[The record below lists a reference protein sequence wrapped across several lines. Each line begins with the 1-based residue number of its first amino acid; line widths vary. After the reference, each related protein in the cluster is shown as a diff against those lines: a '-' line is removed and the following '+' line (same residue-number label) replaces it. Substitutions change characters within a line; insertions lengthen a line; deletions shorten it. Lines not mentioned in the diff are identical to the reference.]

1 MGSTIK
7 NNMKELEKHQNEIL
21 NTRVGGLGGSD
32 ARLVASIANKGIDN
46 LSATNARRL
55 ATMLDLLPPVT
66 IPVTPAMAAGHLFED
81 YYDDVVKGDIEV
93 VPGIVDSCYLRED
106 DIDGESYTREEYLQH
121 QGGLKNFKAFAHADY
136 TYHYDG
142 GFDVYELKFVNGK
155 TIDEVAQTYY
165 WQLQWYYMLGA
176 AKVRLVHGIGNVDP
190 FKVKGVQFKLI
201 DKDEVAIE
209 TLKKGLQILD
219 DAIES
224 GWEPTLRTE
233 EKAEDTILL
242 DDINEMESLLR
253 QKEEIDSKI
262 ATIKERLMEYMMI
275 SGVDK
280 IQCPQGN
287 LSYSKP
293 TITRTI
299 DSKRLKAE
307 HKDIYDAY
315 LVENER
321 KGSVTYK
328 FTKKIL

>member
-1 MGSTIK
+1 MTQ
-7 NNMKELEKHQNEIL
+7 ETHQNEIL

-32 ARLVASIANKGIDN
+32 ARLVASIADKGIDN

-55 ATMLDLLPPVT
+55 ATMLDLLPPVS

-81 YYDDVVKGDIEV
+81 YYEKCSDF
-93 VPGIVDSCYLRED
+93 GIA
-106 DIDGESYTREEYLQH
+106 ESYTREEYLQY
-121 QGGLKNFKAFAHADY
+121 QGGLTNFKAFAHADFVVY
-136 TYHYDG
+136 PNEG
-142 GFDVYELKFVNGK
+142 GFEVFELKYVNGES
-155 TIDEVAQTYY
+155 TSEVAQTYY

-176 AKVRLVHGIGNVDP
+176 TKVYLVHGIGDVDP
-190 FKVKGVQFKLI
+190 FKVKGVQLLSI

-224 GWEPTLRTE
+224 GWQPTLRTE

-262 ATIKERLMEYMMI
+262 SAIKERLMEYMMI
-275 SGVDK
+275 SGVNK

-293 TITRTI
+293 TITRII

-315 LVENER
+315 LVENKR
-321 KGSVTYK
+321 KGSVAYK
-328 FTKKIL
+328 FTKKLL

>member
-1 MGSTIK
+1 MTQ
-7 NNMKELEKHQNEIL
+7 ETHQNEIL

-32 ARLVASIANKGIDN
+32 ARLVASIADKGIDN

-55 ATMLDLLPPVT
+55 ATMLDLLPPVS

-81 YYDDVVKGDIEV
+81 YYEKCSDFSIAETY
-93 VPGIVDSCYLRED
+93 I
-106 DIDGESYTREEYLQH
+106 REEYLQY
-121 QGGLKNFKAFAHADY
+121 QGGLKTFKAFAHADFVVY
-136 TYHYDG
+136 PNEG
-142 GFDVYELKFVNGK
+142 GFEVFELKYVNGK
-155 TIDEVAQTYY
+155 STSEVAQTYY

-176 AKVRLVHGIGNVDP
+176 TKVYLVHGIGDVDP
-190 FKVKGVQFKLI
+190 FKVKGVQLLPI

-219 DAIES
+219 DAIAS
-224 GWEPTLRTE
+224 GWQPTLRTE

-262 ATIKERLMEYMMI
+262 SAIKERLMAYMMI

-328 FTKKIL
+328 FTKKLL

>member
-1 MGSTIK
+1 MTQ
-7 NNMKELEKHQNEIL
+7 KETHQNEIL
-21 NTRVGGLGGSD
+21 STRVGGLGGSD
-32 ARLVASIANKGIDN
+32 ARLVASIANRYN
-46 LSATNARRL
+46 LSATNEMRL
-55 ATMLDLLPPVT
+55 SVMLGMTPPVS

-81 YYDDVVKGDIEV
+81 YFSEKCSDFSIAETF
-93 VPGIVDSCYLRED
+93 I
-106 DIDGESYTREEYLQH
+106 REEYLQH
-121 QGGLKNFKAFAHADY
+121 QGGLKTFKAFAHADF
-136 TYHYDG
+136 TCHYDD

-155 TIDEVAQTYY
+155 SIDEVAQTYY

-176 AKVRLVHGIGNVDP
+176 TKVYLVHGIGNVDP
-190 FKVKGVQFKLI
+190 FVVKEYHHKLI

-219 DAIES
+219 DAITS
-224 GWEPTLRTE
+224 GWQPTLRTE

-253 QKEEIDSKI
+253 QKEEIDSKLS
-262 ATIKERLMEYMMI
+262 AIKERLKTYMMI
-275 SGVDK
+275 SGVNK

-328 FTKKIL
+328 FTKKLL

>member
-1 MGSTIK
+1 MTQ
-7 NNMKELEKHQNEIL
+7 ETHQNEIL
-21 NTRVGGLGGSD
+21 STRVGGLGGSD

-46 LSATNARRL
+46 LSATNAMRL
-55 ATMLDLLPPVT
+55 AVMLGMTPPVS

-81 YYDDVVKGDIEV
+81 YYEKCSDF
-93 VPGIVDSCYLRED
+93 GIAETY
-106 DIDGESYTREEYLQH
+106 IREEYLQY
-121 QGGLKNFKAFAHADY
+121 QGGLTNFKAFAHADF
-136 TYHYDG
+136 TCHYDD

-155 TIDEVAQTYY
+155 SIDEVAQTYY
-165 WQLQWYYMLGA
+165 WQLQWYYLLGA
-176 AKVRLVHGIGNVDP
+176 TKVYLVHGIGNVDP
-190 FKVKGVQFKLI
+190 FKVKGVQLLPI

-219 DAIES
+219 DAIAS
-224 GWEPTLRTE
+224 GWLPTLRTE

-328 FTKKIL
+328 FTKKLL

>member
-1 MGSTIK
+1 MTQE
-7 NNMKELEKHQNEIL
+7 NHQQEIL
-21 NTRVGGLGGSD
+21 STRVGGLGGSD
-32 ARLVASIANKGIDN
+32 ARLVASIANKGLDN

-66 IPVTPAMAAGHLFED
+66 IPTTPAMAAGHLFED
-81 YYDDVVKGDIEV
+81 YYEENSDF
-93 VPGIVDSCYLRED
+93 GIA
-106 DIDGESYTREEYLQH
+106 GTYTREEYLQY
-121 QGGLKNFKAFAHADY
+121 QGGLTTFKAFAHADY
-136 TYHYDG
+136 TFRHPDDNDV
-142 GFDVYELKFVNGK
+142 FAVYELKFVNGK
-155 TIDEVAQTYY
+155 SIDEVAQTYY

-176 AKVRLVHGIGNVDP
+176 DKVYLVHGIGNVDP
-190 FKVKGVQFKLI
+190 FKVKGVQLLPI

-219 DAIES
+219 DAITS
-224 GWEPTLRTE
+224 GWLPTLRTE

-275 SGVDK
+275 SGVNK

-321 KGSVTYK
+321 KGSITYK
-328 FTKKIL
+328 FTKKLL

>member
-1 MGSTIK
+1 
-7 NNMKELEKHQNEIL
+7 
-21 NTRVGGLGGSD
+21 
-32 ARLVASIANKGIDN
+32 
-46 LSATNARRL
+46 
-55 ATMLDLLPPVT
+55 MLDLLPPVT

-81 YYDDVVKGDIEV
+81 YFDEECANFCINETF
-93 VPGIVDSCYLRED
+93 I
-106 DIDGESYTREEYLQH
+106 REEYLQY

-136 TYHYDG
+136 TLHHPEDNNI
-142 GFDVYELKFVNGK
+142 FDVYELKFVNGK
-155 TIDEVAQTYY
+155 SIEEVAQTYY

-176 AKVRLVHGIGNVDP
+176 DKVYLVHGIGNVDP
-190 FKVKGVQFKLI
+190 FVVKEYHHKLI

-224 GWEPTLRTE
+224 GWQPTLRTE

>member
-1 MGSTIK
+1 
-7 NNMKELEKHQNEIL
+7 
-21 NTRVGGLGGSD
+21 
-32 ARLVASIANKGIDN
+32 
-46 LSATNARRL
+46 
-55 ATMLDLLPPVT
+55 MLDLLPPVT

-81 YYDDVVKGDIEV
+81 YYEKCSDF
-93 VPGIVDSCYLRED
+93 GIAETY
-106 DIDGESYTREEYLQH
+106 IREEYLQY
-121 QGGLKNFKAFAHADY
+121 QGGLKNFKAFAHADFVVY
-136 TYHYDG
+136 PNEG
-142 GFDVYELKFVNGK
+142 GFEVFELKYVNGK
-155 TIDEVAQTYY
+155 STSEVAQTYY
-165 WQLQWYYMLGA
+165 WQLQWYYLLGA
-176 AKVRLVHGIGNVDP
+176 TKVRLVHGIGDVEP
-190 FKVKGVQFKLI
+190 FGVKGVSIKSI

-224 GWEPTLRTE
+224 GWQPTLRTE

-262 ATIKERLMEYMMI
+262 SAIKERLMAYMMI

-321 KGSVTYK
+321 KGSITYK
-328 FTKKIL
+328 FTKKLL

>member
-1 MGSTIK
+1 MTQ
-7 NNMKELEKHQNEIL
+7 ETHQNEIL
-21 NTRVGGLGGSD
+21 STRVGGLGGSD
-32 ARLVASIANKGIDN
+32 ARLVASIADKGIDN
-46 LSATNARRL
+46 LSATNTRRL

-81 YYDDVVKGDIEV
+81 YFDGVIKGDIAV
-93 VPGIVDSCYLRED
+93 IPGIVDGYYPLEI
-106 DIDGESYTREEYLQH
+106 DIDDEKYIREEYLQY
-121 QGGLKNFKAFAHADY
+121 QGGLNTFKAFAHADY
-136 TYHYDG
+136 TWHHPEDNNI
-142 GFDVYELKFVNGK
+142 FDVYELKFVNGK
-155 TIDEVAQTYY
+155 SIDEVAQTYY

-176 AKVRLVHGIGNVDP
+176 DKVYLVHGIGNVDP
-190 FKVKGVQFKLI
+190 FKVKEYHHKLI

-219 DAIES
+219 DAIAS
-224 GWEPTLRTE
+224 GWQPTLRTE

>member
-1 MGSTIK
+1 MTQ
-7 NNMKELEKHQNEIL
+7 ETHQQEIL

-32 ARLVASIANKGIDN
+32 ARLVASIANKGLDN

-81 YYDDVVKGDIEV
+81 YYDGVIK
-93 VPGIVDSCYLRED
+93 D
-106 DIDGESYTREEYLQH
+106 DIVNQPYYNREECLQY
-121 QGGLKNFKAFAHADY
+121 QGGLTTFKAFAHADF
-136 TYHYDG
+136 TCHYDDD
-142 GFDVYELKFVNGK
+142 FDVYELKFVNGK
-155 TIDEVAQTYY
+155 SIDEVAQTYY

-176 AKVRLVHGIGNVDP
+176 DKVYLVHGIGNVDP
-190 FKVKGVQFKLI
+190 FVVKEYHHKLI

-219 DAIES
+219 DAITS
-224 GWEPTLRTE
+224 GWLPTLRTE

-293 TITRTI
+293 TTTRTI

>member
-1 MGSTIK
+1 MTQ
-7 NNMKELEKHQNEIL
+7 KETHQNEIL
-21 NTRVGGLGGSD
+21 STRVGGLGGSD
-32 ARLVASIANKGIDN
+32 ARLVASIADKGIDN

-66 IPVTPAMAAGHLFED
+66 IPATPAMAAGHLFED
-81 YYDDVVKGDIEV
+81 YYEKCSDF
-93 VPGIVDSCYLRED
+93 GIAETY
-106 DIDGESYTREEYLQH
+106 IREEYLEY
-121 QGGLKNFKAFAHADY
+121 QGGLTNFKAFAHADF
-136 TYHYDG
+136 TCHYDDD
-142 GFDVYELKFVNGK
+142 FDVYELKFVNGK
-155 TIDEVAQTYY
+155 SIDEVAQTYY

-176 AKVRLVHGIGNVDP
+176 TKVYLVHGIGDVDP
-190 FKVKGVQFKLI
+190 FKVKGVQLLPI

-219 DAIES
+219 DAIAS
-224 GWEPTLRTE
+224 GWQPTLCTE
-233 EKAEDTILL
+233 EKAEDTILF

-328 FTKKIL
+328 FTKKLL

>member
-1 MGSTIK
+1 MTQ
-7 NNMKELEKHQNEIL
+7 KETHQNEIL
-21 NTRVGGLGGSD
+21 STRVGGLGGSD
-32 ARLVASIANKGIDN
+32 ARLVASIADKGIDN
-46 LSATNARRL
+46 LSATNVRRL
-55 ATMLDLLPPVT
+55 ATMLDLLPPVS

-81 YYDDVVKGDIEV
+81 YYEKCSDF
-93 VPGIVDSCYLRED
+93 GIAETY
-106 DIDGESYTREEYLQH
+106 IREEYLQY
-121 QGGLKNFKAFAHADY
+121 QGGLTNFKAFAHADF
-136 TYHYDG
+136 TCHYDDD
-142 GFDVYELKFVNGK
+142 FDVYELKFVNGK
-155 TIDEVAQTYY
+155 SIDEVAQTYY
-165 WQLQWYYMLGA
+165 WQLQWYYLLGA
-176 AKVRLVHGIGNVDP
+176 TKVYLVHGIGNVDP
-190 FKVKGVQFKLI
+190 FEVKGVQLLPI
-201 DKDEVAIE
+201 DKDEAAIE

-219 DAIES
+219 DAIAS
-224 GWEPTLRTE
+224 GWLPTLRTE

-262 ATIKERLMEYMMI
+262 SAIKERLMAYMMI

-328 FTKKIL
+328 FTKKLL

>member
-1 MGSTIK
+1 MTQ
-7 NNMKELEKHQNEIL
+7 ETHQNEIL
-21 NTRVGGLGGSD
+21 STRVGGLGGSD
-32 ARLVASIANKGIDN
+32 ARLVASIANKGT
-46 LSATNARRL
+46 LSATNAMRL
-55 ATMLDLLPPVT
+55 AVMLGMTPPVS

-81 YYDDVVKGDIEV
+81 YYEKCSDF
-93 VPGIVDSCYLRED
+93 GIAETY
-106 DIDGESYTREEYLQH
+106 IREEYLQY
-121 QGGLKNFKAFAHADY
+121 QGGLTNFKAFAHADF
-136 TYHYDG
+136 TCHYDD

-155 TIDEVAQTYY
+155 SIDEVAQTYY

-176 AKVRLVHGIGNVDP
+176 TKVYLVHGIGDVDP
-190 FKVKGVQFKLI
+190 FKVKGVQLLPI

-224 GWEPTLRTE
+224 GWQPTLRTE

-262 ATIKERLMEYMMI
+262 SAIKERLMTYMMI

-328 FTKKIL
+328 FTKKLL

>member
-1 MGSTIK
+1 MTQ
-7 NNMKELEKHQNEIL
+7 KETHQNEIL
-21 NTRVGGLGGSD
+21 STRVGGLGGSD
-32 ARLVASIANKGIDN
+32 ARLVASIADKGIDN
-46 LSATNARRL
+46 LSATNAMRL
-55 ATMLDLLPPVT
+55 AVMLGMTPPVS

-81 YYDDVVKGDIEV
+81 YYDDVIKGDIEV
-93 VPGIVDSCYLRED
+93 VPGIEATCYLSEGL
-106 DIDGESYTREEYLQH
+106 DIPYKREEYLEY
-121 QGGLKNFKAFAHADY
+121 QGGLKTFKAFAHADF
-136 TYHYDG
+136 TCHYDDD
-142 GFDVYELKFVNGK
+142 FDVYELKFVNGK
-155 TIDEVAQTYY
+155 SIDEVAQTYY

-176 AKVRLVHGIGNVDP
+176 TKVYLVHGIGNVDP
-190 FKVKGVQFKLI
+190 FKVKGVQLLPI

-219 DAIES
+219 DAIAS
-224 GWEPTLRTE
+224 GWQPTLRTE

-262 ATIKERLMEYMMI
+262 SSIKERLMAYMMI

-328 FTKKIL
+328 FTKKLL

>member
-1 MGSTIK
+1 MTQ
-7 NNMKELEKHQNEIL
+7 KETHQNEIL
-21 NTRVGGLGGSD
+21 YTRVGGLGGSD
-32 ARLVASIANKGIDN
+32 ARLVASIADKGIDN
-46 LSATNARRL
+46 LSATNVRRL
-55 ATMLDLLPPVT
+55 ATMLDLLPPVS

-81 YYDDVVKGDIEV
+81 YYEKCSDF
-93 VPGIVDSCYLRED
+93 GIAETY
-106 DIDGESYTREEYLQH
+106 IREEYLQY
-121 QGGLKNFKAFAHADY
+121 QGGLTNFKAFAHADF
-136 TYHYDG
+136 TCHYDDD
-142 GFDVYELKFVNGK
+142 FDVYELKFVNGK
-155 TIDEVAQTYY
+155 SIDEVAQTYY

-176 AKVRLVHGIGNVDP
+176 TKVYLVYGIGNVDP
-190 FKVKGVQFKLI
+190 FEVKGVQLLPI

-219 DAIES
+219 DAIAS
-224 GWEPTLRTE
+224 GWLPTLRTE

-242 DDINEMESLLR
+242 DDLNEMESLLR

-328 FTKKIL
+328 FTKKLL

>member
-1 MGSTIK
+1 MTQ
-7 NNMKELEKHQNEIL
+7 KETHQNEIL
-21 NTRVGGLGGSD
+21 STRVGGLGGSD
-32 ARLVASIANKGIDN
+32 ARLVASIANKGMDN
-46 LSATNARRL
+46 LSATNAMRL
-55 ATMLDLLPPVT
+55 AVMLGMTPPVS

-81 YYDDVVKGDIEV
+81 YYEKCSDF
-93 VPGIVDSCYLRED
+93 GIA
-106 DIDGESYTREEYLQH
+106 ESYIREEYLQY
-121 QGGLKNFKAFAHADY
+121 QGGLTNFKAFAHADF
-136 TYHYDG
+136 TCHYDG

-155 TIDEVAQTYY
+155 SIDEVAQTYY

-176 AKVRLVHGIGNVDP
+176 TKVYLVHGIGDVEP
-190 FKVKGVQFKLI
+190 FDVKGVQLLPI

-219 DAIES
+219 DAIAS
-224 GWEPTLRTE
+224 GWQPTLRTE

-328 FTKKIL
+328 FTKKLL

>member
-1 MGSTIK
+1 MTQ
-7 NNMKELEKHQNEIL
+7 KETHQNEIL
-21 NTRVGGLGGSD
+21 STRVGGLGGSD
-32 ARLVASIANKGIDN
+32 ARLVASIADKGIDN
-46 LSATNARRL
+46 LSATNVRRL
-55 ATMLDLLPPVT
+55 ATMLDLLPPVS

-81 YYDDVVKGDIEV
+81 YFEGVIKGDIEF
-93 VPGIVDSCYLRED
+93 VPGIEATCYFSEGL
-106 DIDGESYTREEYLQH
+106 DIPYKREEYFEY
-121 QGGLKNFKAFAHADY
+121 QGGLKTFKAFAHADFVVY
-136 TYHYDG
+136 PNEG
-142 GFDVYELKFVNGK
+142 GFEVFELKYVNGK
-155 TIDEVAQTYY
+155 STSEVVQTYY
-165 WQLQWYYMLGA
+165 WQLQWYYLLGA
-176 AKVRLVHGIGNVDP
+176 TKVRLVHGIGDVEP
-190 FKVKGVQFKLI
+190 FGVKGVSIKSI

-219 DAIES
+219 DAIAS
-224 GWEPTLRTE
+224 GWLPTLRTE

-262 ATIKERLMEYMMI
+262 SAIKERLMAYMMI

-328 FTKKIL
+328 FTKKLL

>member
-1 MGSTIK
+1 MTQ
-7 NNMKELEKHQNEIL
+7 ETHQNEIL
-21 NTRVGGLGGSD
+21 STRVGGLGGSD
-32 ARLVASIANKGIDN
+32 ARLVASIADKGIDN
-46 LSATNARRL
+46 LSATNVRRL
-55 ATMLDLLPPVT
+55 ATMLDLLPPVS

-81 YYDDVVKGDIEV
+81 YYEKCSDF
-93 VPGIVDSCYLRED
+93 GIAETY
-106 DIDGESYTREEYLQH
+106 IREEYLQY
-121 QGGLKNFKAFAHADY
+121 QGGLTNFKAFAHADF
-136 TYHYDG
+136 TCHYEG

-155 TIDEVAQTYY
+155 SIDEVAQTYY

-176 AKVRLVHGIGNVDP
+176 TKVYLVHGIGNVDP
-190 FKVKGVQFKLI
+190 FEVKGVQLLPI

-224 GWEPTLRTE
+224 GWQPTLRTE

-328 FTKKIL
+328 FTKKLL

>member
-1 MGSTIK
+1 MTQ
-7 NNMKELEKHQNEIL
+7 ETHQNEIL

-32 ARLVASIANKGIDN
+32 ARLVASIADKGIDN
-46 LSATNARRL
+46 LSATNTRRL
-55 ATMLDLLPPVT
+55 ATMLDLSPPVT

-81 YYDDVVKGDIEV
+81 YYEKCSDF
-93 VPGIVDSCYLRED
+93 GIAETY
-106 DIDGESYTREEYLQH
+106 IREEYLQY
-121 QGGLKNFKAFAHADY
+121 QGGLNTFKAFAHADY
-136 TYHYDG
+136 TLHHPEDNNI
-142 GFDVYELKFVNGK
+142 FDVYELKFVNGK
-155 TIDEVAQTYY
+155 SIDDVAQTYY

-176 AKVRLVHGIGNVDP
+176 DKVYLVHGIGNVDP
-190 FKVKGVQFKLI
+190 FVVKEYHHKLI

-219 DAIES
+219 DAIAS
-224 GWEPTLRTE
+224 GWQPTLRTE

>member
-1 MGSTIK
+1 MTQ
-7 NNMKELEKHQNEIL
+7 ETHQNEIL
-21 NTRVGGLGGSD
+21 STRVGGLGGSD
-32 ARLVASIANKGIDN
+32 ARLVASIANKGMDN
-46 LSATNARRL
+46 LSATNAMRL
-55 ATMLDLLPPVT
+55 AVMLGMTPPVS

-81 YYDDVVKGDIEV
+81 YYEKCSDF
-93 VPGIVDSCYLRED
+93 GIAETY
-106 DIDGESYTREEYLQH
+106 IREEYLQY
-121 QGGLKNFKAFAHADY
+121 QGGLTNFKAFAHADF
-136 TYHYDG
+136 TCHYDD

-155 TIDEVAQTYY
+155 SIDEVAQTYY

-176 AKVRLVHGIGNVDP
+176 TKVYLVHGIGNVDP
-190 FKVKGVQFKLI
+190 FKVKGVQLLPI

-224 GWEPTLRTE
+224 GWQPTLRTE

-328 FTKKIL
+328 FTKKLL

>member
-1 MGSTIK
+1 MTQ
-7 NNMKELEKHQNEIL
+7 ETHQNEIL
-21 NTRVGGLGGSD
+21 STRVGGLGGSD

-46 LSATNARRL
+46 LSATNAMRL
-55 ATMLDLLPPVT
+55 AVMLGMTPPVS

-81 YYDDVVKGDIEV
+81 YYEKCSDF
-93 VPGIVDSCYLRED
+93 GIAETY
-106 DIDGESYTREEYLQH
+106 IREEYLQY
-121 QGGLKNFKAFAHADY
+121 QGGLTNFKAFAHADF
-136 TYHYDG
+136 TCHYDD

-155 TIDEVAQTYY
+155 SIDEVAQTYY

-176 AKVRLVHGIGNVDP
+176 DKVFLVHGIGNVDP
-190 FKVKGVQFKLI
+190 FKVKGVQLLPI

-219 DAIES
+219 DAIAS
-224 GWEPTLRTE
+224 GWQPTLRTE

-328 FTKKIL
+328 FTKKLL

>member
-1 MGSTIK
+1 
-7 NNMKELEKHQNEIL
+7 
-21 NTRVGGLGGSD
+21 
-32 ARLVASIANKGIDN
+32 
-46 LSATNARRL
+46 
-55 ATMLDLLPPVT
+55 MLDLLPPVS

-81 YYDDVVKGDIEV
+81 YYEKCSDF
-93 VPGIVDSCYLRED
+93 GIAET
-106 DIDGESYTREEYLQH
+106 YTREEYLQY
-121 QGGLKNFKAFAHADY
+121 QGGLNTFKAFAHADF
-136 TYHYDG
+136 TCHYDD
-142 GFDVYELKFVNGK
+142 GFEVYELKFVNGK
-155 TIDEVAQTYY
+155 NISEVVQTYY

-176 AKVRLVHGIGNVDP
+176 DKVYLVHGIGNVDP
-190 FKVKGVQFKLI
+190 FVVKEYHHKLI
-201 DKDEVAIE
+201 DKDEEAIE

-224 GWEPTLRTE
+224 GWQPTLRTE

>member
-1 MGSTIK
+1 MTQ
-7 NNMKELEKHQNEIL
+7 KETHQNEIL
-21 NTRVGGLGGSD
+21 STRVGGLGGSD
-32 ARLVASIANKGIDN
+32 ARLVASIANRYN
-46 LSATNARRL
+46 LSATNEMRL
-55 ATMLDLLPPVT
+55 AVMLGMTPPVS

-81 YYDDVVKGDIEV
+81 YYEKCSDF
-93 VPGIVDSCYLRED
+93 GIAETY
-106 DIDGESYTREEYLQH
+106 IREEYLQY
-121 QGGLKNFKAFAHADY
+121 QGGLKNFKAFAHADF
-136 TYHYDG
+136 TCHYDD

-155 TIDEVAQTYY
+155 SIDEVAQTYY

-176 AKVRLVHGIGNVDP
+176 TKVYLVHGIGNVDP
-190 FKVKGVQFKLI
+190 FVVKEYHHKLI

-224 GWEPTLRTE
+224 GWQPTLRTE

-262 ATIKERLMEYMMI
+262 SAIKERLMAYMMI

-321 KGSVTYK
+321 KGSITYK
-328 FTKKIL
+328 FTKKLL

>member
-1 MGSTIK
+1 MTQ
-7 NNMKELEKHQNEIL
+7 KETHQNEIL
-21 NTRVGGLGGSD
+21 STRIGGLGGSD
-32 ARLVASIANKGIDN
+32 ARLVASIADKGIDN

-55 ATMLDLLPPVT
+55 ATMLDLLPPVS

-81 YYDDVVKGDIEV
+81 YYEKCSDF
-93 VPGIVDSCYLRED
+93 GIAETY
-106 DIDGESYTREEYLQH
+106 IREEYLQY
-121 QGGLKNFKAFAHADY
+121 QGGLTNFKAFAHADF
-136 TYHYDG
+136 TCHYDG

-155 TIDEVAQTYY
+155 SIDEVVQTYY

-176 AKVRLVHGIGNVDP
+176 TKVYLVHGIGDVEP
-190 FKVKGVQFKLI
+190 FKVKGVQLLPI

-219 DAIES
+219 DAIAS
-224 GWEPTLRTE
+224 GWQPTLRTE

-262 ATIKERLMEYMMI
+262 ATIKERLMAYMMI

>member
-1 MGSTIK
+1 MTQ
-7 NNMKELEKHQNEIL
+7 ETHQNEIL
-21 NTRVGGLGGSD
+21 STRVGGLGGSD

-46 LSATNARRL
+46 LSATNAMRL
-55 ATMLDLLPPVT
+55 AVMLGMTPPVS

-81 YYDDVVKGDIEV
+81 YYEKCSDF
-93 VPGIVDSCYLRED
+93 GIAETY
-106 DIDGESYTREEYLQH
+106 IREEYLQY
-121 QGGLKNFKAFAHADY
+121 QGGLTNFKAFAHADF
-136 TYHYDG
+136 TCHYDD

-155 TIDEVAQTYY
+155 SIDEVAQTYY

-176 AKVRLVHGIGNVDP
+176 DKVFLVHGIGNVDP
-190 FKVKGVQFKLI
+190 FKVKGVQLLPI

-219 DAIES
+219 DAIAS
-224 GWEPTLRTE
+224 GWLPTLRTE

-328 FTKKIL
+328 FTKKLL

>member
-1 MGSTIK
+1 MTQ
-7 NNMKELEKHQNEIL
+7 ETHQNEIL
-21 NTRVGGLGGSD
+21 STRVGGLGGSD
-32 ARLVASIANKGIDN
+32 ARLVASIADKGIDN
-46 LSATNARRL
+46 LSATNVRRL

-81 YYDDVVKGDIEV
+81 YFSEECINF
-93 VPGIVDSCYLRED
+93 GIQETF
-106 DIDGESYTREEYLQH
+106 IREEYLQY
-121 QGGLKNFKAFAHADY
+121 QGCLNNFKAFAHADY
-136 TYHYDG
+136 TLHHPEDNKI
-142 GFDVYELKFVNGK
+142 FDVYELKFVNGK
-155 TIDEVAQTYY
+155 SIEEVAQTYY

-176 AKVRLVHGIGNVDP
+176 DKVYLVHGIGNVDP
-190 FKVKGVQFKLI
+190 FVVKEYHHKLI

-219 DAIES
+219 DAIAS
-224 GWEPTLRTE
+224 GWQPTLRTE